1 MFSLRKYRSIR
12 LTSLRQLVLDGEHL
26 KPNVLSESESY
37 ESECVQIAQRLQMVI
52 SLARFVIA
60 DERTV

>member
-1 MFSLRKYRSIR
+1 M
-12 LTSLRQLVLDGEHL
+12 LDEEHL

-37 ESECVQIAQRLQMVI
+37 ESECVQIAQVLQTI
-52 SLARFVIA
+52 INLARFVIA

>member
-1 MFSLRKYRSIR
+1 MI
-12 LTSLRQLVLDGEHL
+12 DEEHL

-37 ESECVQIAQRLQMVI
+37 ESECVQIAHRI
-52 SLARFVIA
+52 KITIYLARFVLA

>member
-1 MFSLRKYRSIR
+1 M
-12 LTSLRQLVLDGEHL
+12 LDGEHL
-26 KPNVLSESESY
+26 KPNVLNESESY
-37 ESECVQIAQRLQMVI
+37 ESECVQIAQSLQMIV

>member
-1 MFSLRKYRSIR
+1 M
-12 LTSLRQLVLDGEHL
+12 LDGEHL